1 MFEALT
7 RQAPFES
14 FRLFYRIV
22 NERSEVWQS
31 TPSNSSLKIDRNAL
45 NTNRREFTK
54 NATPNVFFK
63 NSGLLLD
70 TFGRELF
77 ESEDVL
83 AHMFLLFMIQKM
95 GLKIYDSQ
103 LVG

>member
-1 MFEALT
+1 M
-7 RQAPFES
+7 
-14 FRLFYRIV
+14 

-31 TPSNSSLKIDRNAL
+31 PPLKSSLKIDRNGL
-45 NTNRREFTK
+45 NKNRREFIK
-54 NATPNVFFK
+54 SGTPNVFFK
-63 NSGLLLD
+63 NTGLLLD
-70 TFGRELF
+70 IFGRELF
-77 ESEDVL
+77 ESEDIL